1 MKHTEDY
8 LKGIV
13 KSWNEEHHS
22 YLHLV
27 WTTSGRNGYPENT
40 GYAIVGFDKL
50 EEIEAFKQAHKG
62 FEYAE
67 LYCRDGWPFW
77 NYETLLSQP
86 DYFDVYKDEQ
96 DRNIEGVYPYINDGN
111 FDMEDG
117 MCIFGA
123 DGEGEE
129 AEGMRDFLMQ
139 VEKDIKSLD
148 KNHYVLV
155 DYYDKTIDVLERY
168 RLYYS
173 YDTHNYAIGLVYSP
187 NED

>member
-27 WTTSGRNGYPENT
+27 STTSGRNGYPENT

-62 FEYAE
+62 FEYAV
-67 LYCRDGWPFW
+67 LYRRDGWQFW
-77 NYETLLSQP
+77 NYKTLLSQP
-86 DYFDVYKDEQ
+86 DYFDVYEDEQ

-111 FDMEDG
+111 FDVEEE
-117 MCIFGA
+117 MCIF
-123 DGEGEE
+123 DVDGEE
-129 AEGMRDFLMQ
+129 AEEMRDFLKQ
-139 VEKDIKSLD
+139 VDEAIKSLD
-148 KNHYVLV
+148 LNHYLLV
-155 DYYDKTIDVLERY
+155 DYYDKSIEVNERY
-168 RLYYS
+168 RLDYS
-173 YDTHNYAIGLVYSP
+173 YDTHNYAIGLFYSP